1 MDELK
6 PIITYHTQEYG
17 FIRVKLRQALDS
29 RGITRNRLRTL
40 TGVKYDVIDRY
51 YKNDTVQMVDLD
63 FLAKVCC
70 VLGWALKIFWNM
82 NLRNKRHA
90 LVVFRSLTACQGR
103 SMI

>member
-6 PIITYHTQEYG
+6 SIITYQTQEYG
-17 FIRVKLRQALDS
+17 FIRVKLQEVLDS

-51 YKNDTVQMVDLD
+51 YKNDTVQMADLD

-70 VLGWALKIFWNM
+70 VLGCGLDELLEYVPTK
-82 NLRNKRHA
+82 
-90 LVVFRSLTACQGR
+90 
-103 SMI
+103 

>member
-1 MDELK
+1 MDEFK
-6 PIITYHTQEYG
+6 AIVSYHTQEYG

-51 YKNDTVQMVDLD
+51 YKNDTVQMADLD

-70 VLGWALKIFWNM
+70 VLRCGLDELLEYEA
-82 NLRNKRHA
+82 
-90 LVVFRSLTACQGR
+90 VE
-103 SMI
+103 

>member
-6 PIITYHTQEYG
+6 PIITYQTQEYG

-51 YKNDTVQMVDLD
+51 YKGDTVQMADLD
-63 FLAKVCC
+63 FFAKVCC
-70 VLGWALKIFWNM
+70 VLNCGLDELLEYVPVK
-82 NLRNKRHA
+82 
-90 LVVFRSLTACQGR
+90 
-103 SMI
+103 